1 MDSGFALAVV
11 GFIALFV
18 VIAVLAFVAAKKRRE
33 ALEAFA
39 TAKGWTY
46 TARDDSLARRFDGR
60 PFGQGY
66 GRHANNVLRGV
77 HDGRAMV
84 AFDYQYTTSSGSGK
98 DRTTDTHHYSVV
110 VLSIGAVMPALSVSP
125 EGMFGRIVG
134 RLTNTDI
141 ELESEDFNRAFT
153 VRCPDRKFAFDV
165 LHPQTMQLLLGWP
178 DLGWRFEGDSMLVV
192 TDGRHSVEEVEAR
205 LGVMDAILDGI
216 PEFVW
221 AQVRGR

>member
-11 GFIALFV
+11 GVIALFV
-18 VIAVLAFVAAKKRRE
+18 VIVVLAYVAAKKRRE

-39 TAKGWTY
+39 KAKGWTY
-46 TARDDSLARRFDGR
+46 TARDDSLVRRFDGR
-60 PFGQGY
+60 PFGLGY

-77 HDGRAMV
+77 HDARAMV

-110 VLSIGAVMPALSVSP
+110 ALSIGAVMPALSVSP
-125 EGMFGRIVG
+125 EGMFGRMVG

-165 LHPQTMQLLLGWP
+165 LHPQTMQLLLRWP

-192 TDGRHSVEEVEAR
+192 TDGHHSVEEVEAR